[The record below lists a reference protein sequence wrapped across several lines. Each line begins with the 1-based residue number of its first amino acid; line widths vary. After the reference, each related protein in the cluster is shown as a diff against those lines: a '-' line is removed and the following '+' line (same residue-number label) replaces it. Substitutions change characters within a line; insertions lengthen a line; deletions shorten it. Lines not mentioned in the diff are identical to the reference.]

1 MTAGVIFLAELPADA
16 VAVLDE
22 TLAQVERTGE
32 RCLETELLRMRG
44 EARAA
49 HGAVQADVEH
59 DLRAALAL
67 ATERG
72 DRSFRLHAAAAL
84 ARYQLARDVPVDAGA
99 LDAALAEIDDDLD
112 EPDVQGGGP
121 PARAL
126 RAHGRAGLRL
136 GRPRAVDI
144 QASA

>member
-1 MTAGVIFLAELPADA
+1 MRDGLLLAALPADA

-49 HGAVQADVEH
+49 HGAMQADVEH

-72 DRSFRLHAAAAL
+72 ERSSGSTRPPRSPAISWRATF
-84 ARYQLARDVPVDAGA
+84 PST
-99 LDAALAEIDDDLD
+99 
-112 EPDVQGGGP
+112 
-121 PARAL
+121 PARST
-126 RAHGRAGLRL
+126 RPSPRSTTISMSRMSGRRAGLLLARCAPM
-136 GRPRAVDI
+136 GEPG
-144 QASA
+144 

>member
-1 MTAGVIFLAELPADA
+1 MIFLAALPADA

-112 EPDVQGGGP
+112 EPDV
-121 PARAL
+121 RE
-126 RAHGRAGLRL
+126 AGLLLARCAPM
-136 GRPRAVDI
+136 GEPG
-144 QASA
+144 